1 MEVFSKHA
9 RERMRARSISE
20 QQGILTLALPE
31 RRFRGSRGNMIAE
44 KAFGSATLRVVYEER
59 DNGSQNLHTFIITAM
74 WK

>member
-20 QQGILTLALPE
+20 HQVILTLALPD

-44 KAFGSATLRVVYEER
+44 NAFGSVTRRVVYEDR
-59 DNGSQNLHTFIITAM
+59 RNASQRPYAFIITAM

>member
-20 QQGILTLALPE
+20 QQVILTLAVPE

-44 KAFGSATLRVVYEER
+44 KTFGSATLRVVYEER
-59 DNGSQNLHTFIITAM
+59 DNGSQGPYTFIITAM